1 MQGIDTRCIA
11 GWNTLLHSLYFF
23 RQIRTSIYPC
33 PYVYEYLHIGTNW
46 LCCIQSFVGK
56 RLRPWI
62 LTNRRGENNSWKKHT
77 KARSGTYKSSSNHPS
92 KRHNAQHLSFQFI
105 SERLSSLS
113 SAYLNSSRGLHSRR
127 HRRHLRL
134 KIPVKEVSLSLL
146 LLV

>member
-1 MQGIDTRCIA
+1 MSVRIRVLA
-11 GWNTLLHSLYFF
+11 YWYELAVLHSVIC
-23 RQIRTSIYPC
+23 RQEVTAMDIDKQ
-33 PYVYEYLHIGTNW
+33 E
-46 LCCIQSFVGK
+46 
-56 RLRPWI
+56 
-62 LTNRRGENNSWKKHT
+62 RREQLLEENKHT